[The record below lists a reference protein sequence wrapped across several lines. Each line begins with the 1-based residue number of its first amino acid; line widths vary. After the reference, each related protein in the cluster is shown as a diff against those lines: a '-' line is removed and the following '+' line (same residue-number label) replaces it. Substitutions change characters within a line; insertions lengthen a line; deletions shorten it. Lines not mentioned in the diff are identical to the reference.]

1 VLLELGPIPSP
12 AVRAW
17 INYARE
23 TIHHMRGA
31 NTTDLPPRVFDAFSS
46 LLDEW
51 DAVARAEPVFRWT
64 TEESPEQVA
73 YLLEWLYRFGV
84 QVEDQA
90 ETGAVHLRPP
100 EADKFHVLLVRTV
113 LETLAREEPSQSLF
127 VEEMRRRWK
136 VARPD
141 QGS

>member
-1 VLLELGPIPSP
+1 MRVELGPTPSP

-23 TIHHMRGA
+23 TLQHMHA
-31 NTTDLPPRVFDAFSS
+31 STSSDVPPRVFEAFSG

-51 DAVARAEPVFRWT
+51 DVAAREAPVFRWT
-64 TEESPEQVA
+64 TDVSPEQVS

-84 QVEDQA
+84 EVEDRA
-90 ETGAVHLRPP
+90 EVGGVRLRPP
-100 EADKFHVLLVRTV
+100 EADKFHGLLVRT
-113 LETLAREEPSQSLF
+113 LLDTLAREEPSQAVF
-127 VEEMRRRWK
+127 VDEMRHRWK

-141 QGS
+141 HGS